1 MKKTFHFIALS
12 VIAALIASCSTKET
26 KSYDPTKPIDMIEAL
41 SNDISSLSADWT
53 KEDWDNAADN
63 LEAAMKNLPDPLAD
77 DEATIVSSNLS
88 RISVHANRHKR
99 LATSLLDVIS
109 KYDNTDADDDADAES
124 TIAEATSQ
132 QAESTSNLIETT
144 AMAQAQPEAAP
155 APAQPVAAPAPPQP
169 AVTPPSIPQA
179 RVPAGLLTGH
189 VIREGGYTNVRR
201 GPGTNYGIV
210 QKIKDG
216 SPIYYTDYN
225 SSWCVV
231 YDRAGNALGYMH
243 TSKVIPDRAPAP
255 VARNNPRGGVVWG
268 TPYDWLSTRYAT
280 HNDLVYLDQGQLRVL
295 RNSIYARH
303 GRKFKD
309 ASLRQY
315 FNSQPWY
322 NGYRNE
328 ISARE
333 LNKYESYNINF
344 IQKYE

>member
-1 MKKTFHFIALS
+1 MKKTLRLVALP

-26 KSYDPTKPIDMIEAL
+26 KSYDPTKPVEMIEAL
-41 SNDISSLSADWT
+41 SNDISSNCSDWS

-63 LEAAMKNLPDPLAD
+63 LETALKSLPDPMAD
-77 DEATIVSSNLS
+77 DEATIISSSLS
-88 RISVHANRHKR
+88 RISVYANRHKR
-99 LATSLLDVIS
+99 LAASLIDVIS
-109 KYDNTDADDDADAES
+109 EYDDTEADEDEDADADV
-124 TIAEATSQ
+124 EATITEATPQ
-132 QAESTSNLIETT
+132 QAATT
-144 AMAQAQPEAAP
+144 NNQVEAA
-155 APAQPVAAPAPPQP
+155 APVQAQPVAAPAPPQP
-169 AVTPPSIPQA
+169 AVAPPSIPKA
-179 RVPAGLLTGH
+179 RVPAGLLMGH
-189 VIREGGYTNVRR
+189 VIREGGYTNVRQ

-216 SPIYYTDYN
+216 SPIYYTNYN
-225 SSWCVV
+225 SNWRVV
-231 YDRAGNALGYMH
+231 YDNAGNALGYMH
-243 TSKVIPDRAPAP
+243 ASKVIPDGAP
-255 VARNNPRGGVVWG
+255 VARSNTRGGVVYG
-268 TPYDWLSTRYAT
+268 TPYDWLSSRYVT
-280 HNDLVYLDQGQLRVL
+280 HNDLASLNQGQLRVL

-328 ISARE
+328 ISAGE

>member
-1 MKKTFHFIALS
+1 MKKTLRLVALPI
-12 VIAALIASCSTKET
+12 IAALIASCSTKET
-26 KSYDPTKPIDMIEAL
+26 KSYDPSKPVDMIEAL
-41 SNDISSLSADWT
+41 SNDISSNSSDWS

-63 LEAAMKNLPDPLAD
+63 IETALKNLPDPLAD
-77 DEATIVSSNLS
+77 DEATIISSSLS
-88 RISVHANRHKR
+88 RISVYADRHKR
-99 LATSLLDVIS
+99 LAASLLDVIS
-109 KYDNTDADDDADAES
+109 EYDDTDTDVGATITDA
-124 TIAEATSQ
+124 TPQ
-132 QAESTSNLIETT
+132 QEETT
-144 AMAQAQPEAAP
+144 NNLVEAA
-155 APAQPVAAPAPPQP
+155 APVQAQPVAAPAPPQP
-169 AVTPPSIPQA
+169 AVAPPSIPKA

-189 VIREGGYTNVRR
+189 VIREGGYTNVRQ

-216 SPIYYTDYN
+216 SPIYYTNYN
-225 SSWCVV
+225 SNWRVV
-231 YDRAGNALGYMH
+231 YDNAGNALGYMH
-243 TSKVIPDRAPAP
+243 ASKVIPESAP
-255 VARNNPRGGVVWG
+255 VARSNTRGGVVYG
-268 TPYDWLSTRYAT
+268 TPYDWLSSRYVT
-280 HNDLVYLDQGQLRVL
+280 HKDLVSLDQGQLRVL

-328 ISARE
+328 ISAGE